1 MPRAEK
7 VIGTIKV
14 HQSGKIMV
22 KASPSDREA
31 VLSSLELVLGWLH
44 ADVAADHHPL
54 GFTVLDDGAVQ
65 IGIDKPSDSVTIDVF
80 DEMMVGITKEEARA
94 AAKQLEYCADK
105 LEVRQ

>member
-1 MPRAEK
+1 
-7 VIGTIKV
+7 
-14 HQSGKIMV
+14 MV

-31 VLSSLELVLGWLH
+31 VLSSLELTLLWLR
-44 ADVAADHHPL
+44 ADHQSTHQPL

-94 AAKQLEYCADK
+94 VAKQLEHCADK